1 MSRRPKLI
9 YFAER
14 RPEMDRDAFRPR
26 WRAHAR
32 LGMSMPRWANIHR
45 YVHCDA
51 IAMPSRRLP
60 LAACD
65 GVAMVW
71 YRDEAHRL
79 KHIADRSAGPVLKQ
93 DELETFARPVHD
105 FAVLTDERIL
115 LPFGGETQKLFL
127 KIRRNPRTGS
137 RDFRAWWLEEAGP
150 RIAALLTEAGFGQG
164 YAQNHARAPG
174 SAGGE
179 PLCDCVDEIA
189 ARDAAR
195 IDELMTGPLREIN
208 GYSNRVGDVSGV
220 WTEETVLYP
229 ANAG

>member
-1 MSRRPKLI
+1 
-9 YFAER
+9 
-14 RPEMDRDAFRPR
+14 MDRDAFRPR

-51 IAMPSRRLP
+51 IPKPGLRRP
-60 LAACD
+60 AAPYDDVVCD

-71 YRDEAHRL
+71 YRDELHRL
-79 KHIADRSAGPVLKQ
+79 KHVADRSAGPVLKQ
-93 DELETFARPVHD
+93 DELETFARPVRD

-115 LPFGGETQKLFL
+115 LPFDGQTQKLFL
-127 KIRRNPRTGS
+127 KIRRNPRTGA

-150 RIAALLTEAGFGQG
+150 QIAALLTEAGLGQG
-164 YAQNHARAPG
+164 YAQNPARAPD

-179 PLCDCVDEIA
+179 LLCDCVDEIA

-195 IDELMTGPLREIN
+195 ADALLAGPVREIA
-208 GYSNRVGDVSGV
+208 GFDDRVRSLQGV

-229 ANAG
+229 ANAA